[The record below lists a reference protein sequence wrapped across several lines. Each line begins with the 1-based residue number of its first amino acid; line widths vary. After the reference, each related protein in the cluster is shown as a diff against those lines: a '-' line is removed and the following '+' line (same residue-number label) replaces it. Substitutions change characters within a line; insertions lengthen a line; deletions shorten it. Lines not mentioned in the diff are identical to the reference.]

1 MDIAG
6 LREETELGAGLPT
19 TRTREEV
26 NDAAILHWK

>member
-6 LREETELGAGLPT
+6 LREETVYGKGLPT

-26 NDAAILHWK
+26 ESAAILHWK